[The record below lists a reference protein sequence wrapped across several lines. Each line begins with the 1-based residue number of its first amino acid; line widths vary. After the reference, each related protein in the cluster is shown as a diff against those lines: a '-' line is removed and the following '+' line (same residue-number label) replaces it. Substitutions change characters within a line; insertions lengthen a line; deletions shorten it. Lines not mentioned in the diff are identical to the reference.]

1 MQRPESVLIDDI
13 APDSRK
19 RYNKD
24 MNSNEEKKE
33 YRKPELVYIAFD
45 DSVIV
50 ASSSMEQSGAVGP
63 GEGSLLEWAEPNTY

>member
-1 MQRPESVLIDDI
+1 
-13 APDSRK
+13 
-19 RYNKD
+19 

-50 ASSSMEQSGAVGP
+50 ASMGIRGDVVP
-63 GEGSLLEWAEPNTY
+63 GDDEWDY

>member
-1 MQRPESVLIDDI
+1 MQRPESVSIDDI

-50 ASSSMEQSGAVGP
+50 ASMDIGGGTGKSGD
-63 GEGSLLEWAEPNTY
+63 GSLEGQWADPNT

>member
-1 MQRPESVLIDDI
+1 MQRPESVSIDDI

-19 RYNKD
+19 RYNKK
-24 MNSNEEKKE
+24 MNGNEEKKE

-50 ASSSMEQSGAVGP
+50 ASLVIGGDVEP
-63 GEGSLLEWAEPNTY
+63 GDDEWDQ

>member
-1 MQRPESVLIDDI
+1 MQRPESVSIDDI

-19 RYNKD
+19 RYNKE

-50 ASSSMEQSGAVGP
+50 ASMGISGDVEP
-63 GEGSLLEWAEPNTY
+63 GEPLKGQWAYPNT

>member
-1 MQRPESVLIDDI
+1 MQRPESVSIDDI

-19 RYNKD
+19 RYNKE

-50 ASSSMEQSGAVGP
+50 ASMGIRGDVVP
-63 GEGSLLEWAEPNTY
+63 GDDEWDY